1 MGCRHSGND
10 PVWLVCV
17 RAGQSVPTFLF
28 LIPIFLLACEPAA
41 ERGDAADFSI
51 PGTSEGLRVV
61 TLAPHLAELVFAA
74 GAGDTLVGVSAYS
87 DYPEGVAA
95 LPVIGDA
102 FVVDQEL
109 LALIKPDILLA
120 WQSGTPQH
128 VVGELTKQGYRVE
141 VIRTRS
147 LEDVALA
154 LEVIGQLTGFAATA
168 AQAAAE
174 YRQGLAA
181 LAGHYSDDDSI
192 SVFYQIQ
199 KRPLYS
205 VSGDHYVSEL
215 IGLCGGQ
222 NIFSDLI
229 NLAPL
234 VSVEA
239 VIERNPEILL
249 VSSDSEENALNEW
262 DRWPDMAANRF
273 GNRYVMQADEIGRP
287 TPRLLLA
294 GAALCEALQQ
304 GRVNRGKTIQP

>member
-1 MGCRHSGND
+1 M
-10 PVWLVCV
+10 
-17 RAGQSVPTFLF
+17 RARQSAPTILF
-28 LIPIFLLACEPAA
+28 LVLTFLLACEPAA
-41 ERGDAADFSI
+41 EHRDAADFGIAEESD
-51 PGTSEGLRVV
+51 GLRVV
-61 TLAPHLAELVFAA
+61 TLAPHLAELIYAA
-74 GAGDTLVGVSAYS
+74 GAGDTLVAVSAYS
-87 DYPEGVAA
+87 DYPDEVAA
-95 LPVIGDA
+95 LPIVGDA

-109 LALIKPDILLA
+109 LALIAPDILLA

-128 VVGELTKQGYRVE
+128 VVTKLRNQGYRVE

-154 LEVIGQLTGFAATA
+154 LEAIGRLTGFAGRA

-181 LAGHYSDDDSI
+181 LSDRYSAEESI

-215 IGLCGGQ
+215 IDLCGGQ
-222 NIFSDLI
+222 NIFWDLI

-234 VSVEA
+234 VAVEA

-262 DRWPDMAANRF
+262 NRWPDMAANRF

-294 GAALCEALQQ
+294 GEALCKALHQ
-304 GRVNRGKTIQP
+304 GRLNRDKTTPP

>member
-1 MGCRHSGND
+1 M
-10 PVWLVCV
+10 
-17 RAGQSVPTFLF
+17 RARQSTPTLLF
-28 LIPIFLLACEPAA
+28 LVLTFLLACEPAA
-41 ERGDAADFSI
+41 DHSDAAD
-51 PGTSEGLRVV
+51 PGISENSDGLRVV

-74 GAGDTLVGVSAYS
+74 GAGDALVAVSAYS
-87 DYPEGVAA
+87 DHPDEVAA

-109 LALIKPDILLA
+109 LALIEPDILLA
-120 WQSGTPQH
+120 WESGTPRH
-128 VVGELTKQGYRVE
+128 VVAELKNQGYRVE

-154 LEVIGQLTGFAATA
+154 LEAIGQLTGFAATA
-168 AQAAAE
+168 GQAAAE
-174 YRQGLAA
+174 YRQGLSV
-181 LAGHYSDDDSI
+181 LARLYSDLESI
-192 SVFYQIQ
+192 TVFYQIQ

-222 NIFSDLI
+222 NIFADLV

-234 VSVEA
+234 VAVEA

-294 GAALCEALQQ
+294 GAALCKALQQ
-304 GRVNRGKTIQP
+304 GRVNRDKTTQP

>member
-1 MGCRHSGND
+1 M
-10 PVWLVCV
+10 
-17 RAGQSVPTFLF
+17 RARQVTPTLLF
-28 LIPIFLLACEPAA
+28 LVLTFLLACEPAA
-41 ERGDAADFSI
+41 EQSDTADFSI
-51 PGTSEGLRVV
+51 AEDSDELRVV
-61 TLAPHLAELVFAA
+61 TLAPHLAELIYAA
-74 GAGDTLVGVSAYS
+74 GAGDTLVAVSAYS
-87 DYPEGVAA
+87 DYPDEVAA

-109 LALIKPDILLA
+109 LALIAPHILLA

-128 VVGELTKQGYRVE
+128 VVAELRNRGYRVE

-154 LEVIGQLTGFAATA
+154 LEAIGQMTGFAATA

-181 LAGHYSDDDSI
+181 LSDRYSAAESI

-234 VSVEA
+234 VAVEA

-273 GNRYVMQADEIGRP
+273 GNRFVLQADEIGRP

-294 GAALCEALQQ
+294 GEALCKALQQ
-304 GRVNRGKTIQP
+304 GRLNRDKKTPP

>member
-1 MGCRHSGND
+1 
-10 PVWLVCV
+10 V
-17 RAGQSVPTFLF
+17 RARQLASTLLFLVLTFL
-28 LIPIFLLACEPAA
+28 LGCEPAA
-41 ERGDAADFSI
+41 DHGDAADSGI
-51 PGTSEGLRVV
+51 PKDSDGLRVV

-74 GAGDTLVGVSAYS
+74 GAGDTLVAVSAYS
-87 DYPEGVAA
+87 DHPDEVAA

-109 LALIKPDILLA
+109 LALIEPDILLA
-120 WQSGTPQH
+120 WESGTPRH
-128 VVGELTKQGYRVE
+128 VVTELENQGYRVE

-154 LEVIGQLTGFAATA
+154 LEAIGQLTGFAATA
-168 AQAAAE
+168 GQAAAG
-174 YRQGLAA
+174 YRQGLSV
-181 LAGHYSDDDSI
+181 LARLYSDIESI

-205 VSGDHYVSEL
+205 VNGDHYVSEL

-222 NIFSDLI
+222 NIFSDLV

-273 GNRYVMQADEIGRP
+273 GNRYVIQADEIGRP

-294 GAALCEALQQ
+294 GATLCKALQQ
-304 GRVNRGKTIQP
+304 GRMNRDKATQP